1 VILLATGAIFY
12 AIFNAASFFARYAG
26 LLGAVAVLVLTVF
39 GVGYLISY
47 LQRILTSSAM
57 GKEEMPD
64 WPDASEFGEDILA
77 PFLQLLGTALACF
90 LPALAVSLF
99 VPHDNPWAGPALA
112 AAIVYGCVCF
122 PMAFLAVSMFSS
134 VAAVNPLLVIPS
146 ILRIPLQY
154 LLTVLLLGGVLA
166 LRWTGE
172 AFLEN
177 LLPIPILVR
186 IVFGF
191 AGLYLLTVEMRI
203 LGLLYLANKDR
214 LGWFNR

>member
-1 VILLATGAIFY
+1 MDDL
-12 AIFNAASFFARYAG
+12 
-26 LLGAVAVLVLTVF
+26 
-39 GVGYLISY
+39 
-47 LQRILTSSAM
+47 
-57 GKEEMPD
+57 
-64 WPDASEFGEDILA
+64 LA
-77 PFLQLLGTALACF
+77 PFLQFLGTVAACF
-90 LPALAVSLF
+90 LPVVAVSLF
-99 VPHDNPWAGPALA
+99 VPRDHPWAGPALA
-112 AAIVYGCVCF
+112 AAILYGCVCF
-122 PMAFLAVSMFSS
+122 PMALLAVSVFDS